1 MNRPTFSLVIPA
13 YNAAATIGD
22 AIRSVLNQ
30 TVADFEVI
38 VVDDGSTDATST
50 EIARFAGDPRV
61 RPFRQPNGGVS
72 AARNRALAEACG
84 RYASFLDA
92 DDLLLP
98 RYLEVMGHT
107 LDRIPEAAVADCDFW
122 ILHDADGAVS
132 CSPAGHL
139 ELPAAP
145 DELMRVLLKRN
156 VLHYA
161 TTVRMDV
168 LRDVGAFDP
177 ALRAAEDLELWLR
190 ILAHGQRVV
199 RAPGRLCVWRSSG
212 GSLSTDSALLTR
224 SLCEVYRR
232 VADDYDVPDDLRQ
245 LARVRM
251 RAERK
256 RLGALTGDRRL
267 AGALRRMRVR
277 LAKMRRLLR
286 MRRRPSLPPEI
297 AELVR

>member
-190 ILAHGQRVV
+190 ILAHSIRE
-199 RAPGRLCVWRSSG
+199 AI
-212 GSLSTDSALLTR
+212 
-224 SLCEVYRR
+224 
-232 VADDYDVPDDLRQ
+232 ADG
-245 LARVRM
+245 M
-251 RAERK
+251 REY
-256 RLGALTGDRRL
+256 RLGRGDEEYKHRFTDDRSEVATAVLVRGVKGRIAAQAARSGWARRL
-267 AGALRRMRVR
+267 VR
-277 LAKMRRLLR
+277 
-286 MRRRPSLPPEI
+286 P
-297 AELVR
+297 LVRT